1 MLSKINKT
9 KKFFKKIIFRIIIIL
24 LFFILINSFLQGK
37 FRKYKAD
44 TPSFNNISYISE
56 ESLIRKING
65 VNKLIT
71 LELELSQI
79 VTIDKSIGNLDL
91 LKKYKRINFFAD
103 CSYYIDLSII
113 KEEDIIINQE
123 KKLLFLTVPKPKIYN
138 ISINEDKTI
147 FEASQNGFLRFG
159 EIKLSTEEFN
169 SLQDEVL
176 TNFEEKLKGN
186 EIYQEALNKSKISL
200 ENFLLSLIKEDLEI
214 KIYFK

>member
-1 MLSKINKT
+1 
-9 KKFFKKIIFRIIIIL
+9 
-24 LFFILINSFLQGK
+24 
-37 FRKYKAD
+37 
-44 TPSFNNISYISE
+44 
-56 ESLIRKING
+56 
-65 VNKLIT
+65 
-71 LELELSQI
+71 
-79 VTIDKSIGNLDL
+79 
-91 LKKYKRINFFAD
+91 
-103 CSYYIDLSII
+103 II

-200 ENFLLSLIKEDLEI
+200 ENFLLSLIKE
-214 KIYFK
+214 